1 MAKNRSHGRA
11 GDAPP
16 LPEALPVPVVDNHTH
31 LDLVLDAVPGTPEE
45 ALAKAASVGIDR
57 VVQVGVDVAS
67 SRWSAALADAHPSV
81 LAAVAVHPN
90 EAALLT
96 GEQFD
101 EALDEIDELAARP
114 RVRAIGETGMDFFR
128 THGSDELAQQERSF
142 RRHIDIAKRHDLALM
157 IHDRDAHDDVFRVL
171 AEEGA
176 PRTVVFHCYS
186 GDASMAH
193 KCAEHGYYMSFA
205 GNSTFA
211 KAQNLRDAAIAAP
224 VELLLV
230 ETDAPFLTPSP
241 YRGRPNA
248 SYLVPLTVRALAAAR
263 GEDLA
268 ELCTALSDNS
278 ERVYGPW

>member
-1 MAKNRSHGRA
+1 MAKSRSHGRV
-11 GDAPP
+11 GDPPP
-16 LPEALPVPVVDNHTH
+16 LPETLPIPVVDNHTH
-31 LDLVLDAVPGTPEE
+31 LDLVIDAVPGTPEE
-45 ALAKAASVGIDR
+45 SLAKAASVGIDR
-57 VVQVGVDVAS
+57 IVQVGVDVAS
-67 SRWSAALADAHPSV
+67 SRWSADLADEHPSV

-90 EAALLT
+90 EAPALSGDRL
-96 GEQFD
+96 D
-101 EALDEIDELAARP
+101 KALADIEGLAARP

-128 THGSDELAQQERSF
+128 TQGSDELALQELSF
-142 RRHIDIAKRHDLALM
+142 RRHIDLAKRFDLALM

-186 GDASMAH
+186 GDTEMAY

-205 GNSTFA
+205 GNSTFS

-224 VELLLV
+224 RDLLLV

-248 SYLVPLTVRALAAAR
+248 PYLVPLTVRALAEAR

>member
-1 MAKNRSHGRA
+1 MAKSRSHGRV
-11 GDAPP
+11 GDPPP

-31 LDLVLDAVPGTPEE
+31 LDLVLEAVPGTPAE

-57 VVQVGVDVAS
+57 IVQVGVDAES
-67 SRWSAALADAHPSV
+67 SKWSADLADEHPSV

-90 EAALLT
+90 EAPALT
-96 GEQFD
+96 GD
-101 EALDEIDELAARP
+101 RLDRSLAVIEELAARP

-128 THGSDELAQQERSF
+128 TQGSDELALQELSF
-142 RRHIDIAKRHDLALM
+142 RRHIDIAKRFDLPLM
-157 IHDRDAHDDVFRVL
+157 IHDRDAHDAVFRVL

-186 GDASMAH
+186 GDTKMAY

-205 GNSTFA
+205 GNSTFT
-211 KAQNLRDAAIAAP
+211 KAHNLRDAAVAAP
-224 VELLLV
+224 RELLLV

-241 YRGRPNA
+241 HRGRPNA
-248 SYLVPLTVRALAAAR
+248 PYLVPLTVRALAEAR

-268 ELCTALSDNS
+268 ALCTALSDNS